1 MREKETEKEQ
11 EEEQKQGRKKKEKKW
26 KKGKEHWCFLKVKM
40 DKSLFYVTHCDS
52 VNVTY
57 ATVWTDR

>member
-1 MREKETEKEQ
+1 
-11 EEEQKQGRKKKEKKW
+11 
-26 KKGKEHWCFLKVKM
+26 M

-57 ATVWTDR
+57 ATAWTDR